1 MKSLLK
7 LVGFAFTIF
16 AFFDFILWY
25 VWPDP
30 LMSWY
35 DYTYFLIGTWDWI
48 TPIVLYFIGSFLIK
62 LGSDD
67 DAKFDEYDEESIDT

>member
-7 LVGFAFTIF
+7 LVGFGFTIF
-16 AFFDFILWY
+16 AFLDFILWY

-35 DYTYFLIGTWDWI
+35 DYTYDLMGEISMI
-48 TPIVLYFIGSFLIK
+48 TPIILYFIGSFLIK

-67 DAKFDEYDEESIDT
+67 DAQFDEYDEESIDT

>member
-7 LVGFAFTIF
+7 LVGFGFTIF
-16 AFFDFILWY
+16 AFLDFILWY

-30 LMSWY
+30 LISWY
-35 DYTYFLIGTWDWI
+35 TYTSSVIGDWDWI

-62 LGSDD
+62 FGSDD
-67 DAKFDEYDEESIDT
+67 DTQFDKYNEESIDT

>member
-7 LVGFAFTIF
+7 LVGFGFTIF
-16 AFFDFILWY
+16 AFLDFILWY

-35 DYTYFLIGTWDWI
+35 DYTYDLMGEISMI
-48 TPIVLYFIGSFLIK
+48 TPIILYSIGSFLIK

-67 DAKFDEYDEESIDT
+67 DAQFDEYDEESIDT